1 MLYQLPNGKC
11 VYLTIEE
18 YLNLTHEDIQFL
30 MAGDY
35 GDHIVNPFK
44 GSVIDSKSSSKSRD
58 FDEVASTDEE
68 NIISSND
75 DPFDDIIN
83 LTGDLDI

>member
-18 YLNLTHEDIQFL
+18 YLNLTHKDIQFL

-44 GSVIDSKSSSKSRD
+44 GSAIDTKSKSKNRD
-58 FDEVASTDEE
+58 FNEVASTEDED
-68 NIISSND
+68 IISNNVKGVVLKQNSR
-75 DPFDDIIN
+75 
-83 LTGDLDI
+83 

>member
-11 VYLTIEE
+11 VNLSIEE

-44 GSVIDSKSSSKSRD
+44 GSAIDKKGSSKSFRLAN
-58 FDEVASTDEE
+58 V
-68 NIISSND
+68 NIISRKCCR
-75 DPFDDIIN
+75 II
-83 LTGDLDI
+83 

>member
-11 VYLTIEE
+11 VNLSIEE

-35 GDHIVNPFK
+35 GDHVVNPFK
-44 GSVIDSKSSSKSRD
+44 GSVIDKNNRSKDYD
-58 FDEVASTDEE
+58 FDGITSTDDED
-68 NIISSND
+68 IISPD
-75 DPFDDIIN
+75 DNPFDDIIN
-83 LTGDLDI
+83 

>member
-44 GSVIDSKSSSKSRD
+44 GSAIDTKSKSKNRD
-58 FDEVASTDEE
+58 FNEVASTEDED
-68 NIISSND
+68 IISNN

-83 LTGDLDI
+83 LSGDLDI

>member
-44 GSVIDSKSSSKSRD
+44 GSSIDSKSKSKNRD
-58 FDEVASTDEE
+58 FNEVASTEDED
-68 NIISSND
+68 IISDN
-75 DPFDDIIN
+75 DPFDDINN
-83 LTGDLDI
+83 LSGDLDI

>member
-11 VYLTIEE
+11 VHLSIEE
-18 YLNLTHEDIQFL
+18 YLNLTHEDIQYL

-44 GSVIDSKSSSKSRD
+44 GSAIDTKASSKFYD
-58 FDEVASTDEE
+58 FDEVNLTDED
-68 NIISSND
+68 IISNNGN
-75 DPFDDIIN
+75 PFDDITD
-83 LTGDLDI
+83 LTDDLNT

>member
-1 MLYQLPNGKC
+1 MVYLIYYFYNMIYQLPNGKC
-11 VYLTIEE
+11 VNISVEE

-44 GSVIDSKSSSKSRD
+44 GSALDVKSRPNKDDD
-58 FDEVASTDEE
+58 FGEE
-68 NIISSND
+68 
-75 DPFDDIIN
+75 FTEDDII
-83 LTGDLDI
+83 LPDDI

>member
-44 GSVIDSKSSSKSRD
+44 GSAIDTKSKSKNRD
-58 FDEVASTDEE
+58 FNEVVSTEDED
-68 NIISSND
+68 IISNN

-83 LTGDLDI
+83 LSGDLDI

>member
-1 MLYQLPNGKC
+1 MIYQLPNGKC
-11 VYLTIEE
+11 VNISVEE

-44 GSVIDSKSSSKSRD
+44 SSAIDLKSKPTKDDD
-58 FDEVASTDEE
+58 FGEE
-68 NIISSND
+68 FTEDDFILPD
-75 DPFDDIIN
+75 DPFDS
-83 LTGDLDI
+83 

>member
-1 MLYQLPNGKC
+1 MVYQLPNGKC
-11 VYLTIEE
+11 VHLSIEE

-44 GSVIDSKSSSKSRD
+44 GSAIDLKSKP
-58 FDEVASTDEE
+58 TDEDFGE
-68 NIISSND
+68 EFTEDDTILPD
-75 DPFDDIIN
+75 DPFDSIN
-83 LTGDLDI
+83 

>member
-11 VYLTIEE
+11 VHLSIEE
-18 YLNLTHEDIQFL
+18 YLNLTHEDIQYL

-44 GSVIDSKSSSKSRD
+44 GSAIDTKTRSKSYD
-58 FDEVASTDEE
+58 FDEVDSADDD
-68 NIISSND
+68 IISNND
-75 DPFDDIIN
+75 NLFDDI
-83 LTGDLDI
+83 DLNT